1 MDRTI
6 SQRELRNSSA
16 AVLREVRAGYTITV
30 TRNGDPIAELRPI
43 DPRRFVSRATI
54 AEAAS
59 LAPSIDF
66 VQFRND
72 VDDVVDQS
80 VNG

>member
-1 MDRTI
+1 MDKTI
-6 SQRELRNSSA
+6 NQRELRNCCA
-16 AVLREVRAGYTITV
+16 AVLREVRAGNTITV
-30 TRNGDPIAELRPI
+30 TRNGDPIAELRSI

-66 VQFRND
+66 AQFRND
-72 VDDVVDQS
+72 VNDAVDQS
-80 VNG
+80 AIR